1 MACKFHAF
9 MNHYTLPSSLVV
21 ALAAA
26 LAAVLACAP
35 ARAERTDRLQK
46 INISADQGGQLDLQN
61 QVVIYTGNVVITQ
74 GSMVIRA
81 AKVEVRE
88 LPSGYRTAVALGSPG
103 KPATFRQ
110 KRDGVDEYIEGE
122 AERLE
127 YDGKSVTVRF
137 INNAE
142 WRRLR
147 GATLADEV
155 SGNLI
160 TYDGT
165 TEKMEVSGG
174 AKPTTSNPGGRVGA
188 VLTPREGT
196 EAAAEAAQAAASAA
210 SPLKMTPALPP
221 PKTGDK
227 R

>member
-9 MNHYTLPSSLVV
+9 MNHYKLPSRLIV
-21 ALAAA
+21 AFAAA
-26 LAAVLACAP
+26 GACLLAH
-35 ARAERTDRLQK
+35 AERMDRLQK

-61 QVVIYTGNVVITQ
+61 QVVVYTGNVVITQ
-74 GSMVIRA
+74 GTMVIRA

-88 LPSGYRTAVALGSPG
+88 LPSGYRTAVALGSAG

-127 YDGKSVTVRF
+127 YDGKTVTVRF

-174 AKPTTSNPGGRVGA
+174 AKPTTSNPDGRVGA

-221 PKTGDK
+221 PAGDK